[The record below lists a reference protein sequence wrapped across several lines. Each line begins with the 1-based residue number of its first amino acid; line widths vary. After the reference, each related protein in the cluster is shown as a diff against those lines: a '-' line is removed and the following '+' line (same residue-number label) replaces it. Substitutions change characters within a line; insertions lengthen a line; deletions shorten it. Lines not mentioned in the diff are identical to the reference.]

1 MWFRYDLRVSDN
13 EALTK
18 AMEYNECYPIY
29 IVDTSQRELG
39 GASQVWLNHALKD
52 LNKSL
57 SNSLSLFIGQPD
69 QIISNLVKNH
79 SINSVYFDHTYD
91 PAIEQSDQNVI
102 QALNQLDCNIITTN
116 QRTLWDIRH
125 LFKYDQEIYTVFSP
139 FFRKGCLKDSEPA
152 KPKQLN
158 ITKNIEKFSESNSID
173 NIIPIPN
180 HQWTKSITNHWPISE
195 SGAQK
200 VWKTFRENGLIG
212 YKQKRNFPSKKNVS
226 RLSPYIHFGQ
236 ISIRQLYH
244 ETILHGQGKDR
255 DHFIS
260 ELGWREFAYYLLYH
274 SPNLSTKNFQQQFDH
289 FPWEFNEMNYKA
301 WCHGNTGYPIVDAG
315 MRELY
320 QTGYMHNR
328 LRMIC
333 GSFLVKNLR
342 YHWKHG
348 EKWFWDCLFDADQA
362 TNAAS
367 WQWVAG
373 TGTDAATYF
382 RIFNPTLQGKKFDP
396 TGSYIRKYIPEL
408 AELPNEFLNEPWA
421 APKEILDDAN
431 VTLGSNYPNRIINFE
446 KSRDESLEAFEKIKR
461 FEGVRE

>member
-1 MWFRYDLRVSDN
+1 MKNQKSIMWFRYDLRVSDN

-18 AMEYNECYPIY
+18 AMEYNKCYPIY

-52 LNKSL
+52 LNESL
-57 SNSLSLFIGQPD
+57 SNSLSIFIGQPN

-102 QALNQLDCNIITTN
+102 QALNQLDCSVITTN

-212 YKQKRNFPSKKNVS
+212 YNKNEISHQKRMFRDSLLIFILVKFQFVRYITKQYYMDKVKIVIILLANLVGESLHTISFITGLIYQQRIFKNN
-226 RLSPYIHFGQ
+226 LITFLGNLLKQ
-236 ISIRQLYH
+236 IS
-244 ETILHGQGKDR
+244 
-255 DHFIS
+255 
-260 ELGWREFAYYLLYH
+260 
-274 SPNLSTKNFQQQFDH
+274 
-289 FPWEFNEMNYKA
+289 
-301 WCHGNTGYPIVDAG
+301 
-315 MRELY
+315 
-320 QTGYMHNR
+320 
-328 LRMIC
+328 
-333 GSFLVKNLR
+333 
-342 YHWKHG
+342 KHG
-348 EKWFWDCLFDADQA
+348 AM
-362 TNAAS
+362 
-367 WQWVAG
+367 
-373 TGTDAATYF
+373 
-382 RIFNPTLQGKKFDP
+382 
-396 TGSYIRKYIPEL
+396 
-408 AELPNEFLNEPWA
+408 
-421 APKEILDDAN
+421 EIQDIQL
-431 VTLGSNYPNRIINFE
+431 
-446 KSRDESLEAFEKIKR
+446 
-461 FEGVRE
+461 